1 MDEKTRKILRM
12 RPDTLRARP
21 KELQL
26 QDKSE
31 QKPALSLKGSGRS
44 GKVIPFRPRPQAEP
58 PEPAA

>member
-1 MDEKTRKILRM
+1 M